1 MTLSLNFVRT
11 NLNRFTDVPTV
22 HKSKYKGNMADA
34 LWNSL
39 IKSSCPT
46 FTIPLSQAELA
57 NRIDTSRESVSRV
70 LSEFDKDGII
80 DVKGKQIEI
89 VNKNHLN

>member
-1 MTLSLNFVRT
+1 MS
-11 NLNRFTDVPTV
+11 D
-22 HKSKYKGNMADA
+22 
-34 LWNSL
+34 
-39 IKSSCPT
+39 T

-57 NRIDTSRESVSRV
+57 NLVDTSRESVSRV

-89 VNKNHLN
+89 VNKKSLKLISQNG